1 MNLLKTTTF
10 TRRVNVEVPVGRT
23 TEKFSFE
30 AEFRSIDRAGL
41 EGRGDAE
48 ILEDCLVSVGE
59 FMPAD
64 MIDGSATPDQ
74 LREAVINNL
83 PASQAAVLAFLAA
96 TRQEAPKAKTS
107 RR

>member
-10 TRRVNVEVPVGRT
+10 VRRVNVEVPVGRGV
-23 TEKFSFE
+23 EKFSFD
-30 AEFRSIDRAGL
+30 AEFKSIDRAQL

-48 ILEDCLVSVGE
+48 ILEDALVSVGE
-59 FMPAD
+59 FMPAE
-64 MIDGSATPDQ
+64 MTEGANPDQ
-74 LREAVINNL
+74 LREAVINSL

>member
-10 TRRVNVEVPVGRT
+10 VRRVNVEVPVGRGV
-23 TEKFSFE
+23 EKFSFE
-30 AEFRSIDRAGL
+30 AEFKSIDRAAM

-48 ILEDCLVSVGE
+48 ILEEALVSVGE

-64 MIDGSATPDQ
+64 MAEGASADQ
-74 LREAVINNL
+74 LREAVINSL

-96 TRQEAPKAKTS
+96 TRQVAPKGKTS
-107 RR
+107 GR